1 MPEPTID
8 AFAFVLLE
16 DGIHRRSVLQL
27 PIVLRPCKIIERPH
41 VARVG
46 GSVVDVR
53 LLMDRAQLPDE
64 LKDHWRR
71 TPDDATI
78 EERVIREPGFEVGEI
93 GNRLSQLGRMGPHP
107 VVVQRR
113 GFVTTEEG
121 YRVLQEIGIGERIL
135 RQGDIR
141 NIRDEQIPD
150 AVNRVLEEL
159 PVHEIPIHIGVEPR
173 VVVYFDERNALIL
186 VCIASLFR
194 KVVVEQESLHIRG
207 GEGFRPLSDPFVL
220 VAVQCR
226 IPVHIIHTGDMTRND
241 KIQDGTSFFFL
252 MV

>member
-1 MPEPTID
+1 
-8 AFAFVLLE
+8 
-16 DGIHRRSVLQL
+16 
-27 PIVLRPCKIIERPH
+27 
-41 VARVG
+41 
-46 GSVVDVR
+46 
-53 LLMDRAQLPDE
+53 MDRAQLPDE

-71 TPDDATI
+71 TPEDAAI
-78 EERVIREPGFEVGEI
+78 QESVIREPGFEVGEI

-113 GFVTTEEG
+113 GLVTTEEG
-121 YRVLQEIGIGERIL
+121 CRMFQEIGIGEWVP

-150 AVNRVLEEL
+150 AVDRVLEEL
-159 PVHEIPIHIGVEPR
+159 PVHEIPIQIGVEPR

-186 VCIASLFR
+186 VCIAGLFR

-207 GEGFRPLSDPFVL
+207 CEGFRPLSDPFIL

-226 IPVHIIHTGDMTRND
+226 IPVHIIHTGDMTRYD
-241 KIQDGTSFFFL
+241 EIQDKTSLFFL